1 MYHLILLC
9 WEGLPEESSPRQK
22 IAKESSG
29 SCAQGWSLLCAHFSQ
44 CALDMGMRGSAGPW
58 KVNPRWVLDS
68 EKFNE
73 WMNPVDY
80 ETEEAIAEQE
90 RLGLLIEGPSGTHI

>member
-1 MYHLILLC
+1 MTQSRARLHAVHVMTSC
-9 WEGLPEESSPRQK
+9 SLP
-22 IAKESSG
+22 AG
-29 SCAQGWSLLCAHFSQ
+29 GAAAVH
-44 CALDMGMRGSAGPW
+44 GSAGPW

-90 RLGLLIEGPSGTHI
+90 RLGLLIDGPSGTCLRVAPQQRAHS

>member
-1 MYHLILLC
+1 M
-9 WEGLPEESSPRQK
+9 
-22 IAKESSG
+22 
-29 SCAQGWSLLCAHFSQ
+29 
-44 CALDMGMRGSAGPW
+44 
-58 KVNPRWVLDS
+58 LDS

-90 RLGLLIEGPSGTHI
+90 RLGLLIEGPTGGCPGANHAFHAARESISWSSACGCTVIKVLG

>member
-1 MYHLILLC
+1 MIPFDPPAGKVCQERLC
-9 WEGLPEESSPRQK
+9 HDRT
-22 IAKESSG
+22 
-29 SCAQGWSLLCAHFSQ
+29 AQELTELQTLCTRLELALRSQ
-44 CALDMGMRGSAGPW
+44 CALDMTMHGSAGPW

-90 RLGLLIEGPSGTHI
+90 RLGLLIEGPSGA

>member
-1 MYHLILLC
+1 MQCIWARLALLN
-9 WEGLPEESSPRQK
+9 W
-22 IAKESSG
+22 
-29 SCAQGWSLLCAHFSQ
+29 CADSVHCF
-44 CALDMGMRGSAGPW
+44 AGPW

-90 RLGLLIEGPSGTHI
+90 RLGLLIEGPSGASL